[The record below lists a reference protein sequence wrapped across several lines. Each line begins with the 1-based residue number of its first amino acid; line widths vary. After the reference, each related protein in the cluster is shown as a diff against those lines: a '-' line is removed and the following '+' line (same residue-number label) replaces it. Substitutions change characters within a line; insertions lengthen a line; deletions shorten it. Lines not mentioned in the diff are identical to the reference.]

1 MADIKEPGKYW
12 WKLSKSDSAD
22 AVFEKI
28 KYLKDYQPQQEDIL
42 QWVQMYGN
50 LSVMGLSPSTYNETV
65 DGPKKRGPTH
75 RLTLNIIQPMVD
87 SLVNKITQ
95 SHPRIQVVTDGAKY
109 SLKSQAKKLTKFLDG
124 LFFQTDFYNTAIKA
138 FHDACWAG
146 TGVLKIFRDGDNVS
160 VERVFPGEI
169 RVDDCEAMYT
179 APRAMHQVRQVP
191 RSQLVVQYPK
201 HVDAIEKAEHP
212 DDNTAVTNR
221 FYDMIEVVESW
232 HLPSTKDASDG
243 VHSIDIQGANLL
255 REEYTCE
262 KFPFVFIRFAERPL
276 GFWGLGIS
284 EILLND
290 QYELN
295 RLLHTLQLSFKL
307 FGVPKIFI
315 KKGNQIISSKLNNLV
330 GGIIEYKTDKPTFES
345 LGTAIPVEILR
356 MIDWIY
362 ERSIEKVGI
371 SQLSA
376 QSKKPS
382 GLDSSPALR
391 EFLDVEAAR
400 FFTLSKRWEEVFVQ
414 AAEHMVE
421 IVKEIAED
429 NNGSF
434 TARTVGAKF
443 LEDIDWADIDLDD
456 QSYLMK
462 SFPTSFLPQQ
472 PAARKQAVQEMLQSG
487 LWSAEDCKR
496 LLDFPDLESVS
507 SLENAARENIDWV
520 IEQLIDNGTYVAPE
534 SYQNLDL
541 GIQTLQKAILRAQME
556 GAPEE
561 NIDLARRWIKSAEAL
576 INEAKMAAA
585 AEQAAMMPPA
595 PGMPPNSPQ
604 AVPEAPPVS
613 DLIPNL
619 PAAA

>member
-1 MADIKEPGKYW
+1 MDDKTTEPGKYW
-12 WKLSKSDSAD
+12 WKLDAKNISE
-22 AVFEKI
+22 AVFEKV
-28 KYLKDYQPQQEDIL
+28 KFLSDYQPQQEDIL

-50 LSVMGLSPSTYNETV
+50 LTVMGLSPSTYNETSE
-65 DGPKKRGPTH
+65 GPKKRGPKH

-124 LFFQTDFYNTAIKA
+124 LFFQTDFYNVAIKA
-138 FHDACWAG
+138 FHDACWSG
-146 TGVLKIFRDGDNVS
+146 TGVLKIYRDGDNVC
-160 VERVFPGEI
+160 VDRVFPGEI

-179 APRAMHQVRQVP
+179 SPRSMHQVRQIT
-191 RSQLVVQYPK
+191 RSQLMALYPDK
-201 HVDAIEKAEHP
+201 ANDIASAEVASSDAGAP
-212 DDNTAVTNR
+212 VTNR
-221 FYDMIEVVESW
+221 FYDMVEVVESW
-232 HLPSTKDASDG
+232 HLPSVKDGSDG
-243 VHSIDIQGANLL
+243 VHSIDISGCNLVK
-255 REEYTCE
+255 EEYDCD
-262 KFPFVFIRFAERPL
+262 KFPFVFLRFAERPL

-284 EILLND
+284 EILMND

-295 RLLHTLQLSFKL
+295 RLLHTLQLSFRL

-330 GGIIEYKTDKPTFES
+330 GGIIEYKTEKPTFES

-400 FFTLSKRWEEVFVQ
+400 FFTLSKRWEECFVQ
-414 AAEHMVE
+414 AAEQMVDL
-421 IVKEIAED
+421 VKEIAED
-429 NNGSF
+429 NGGSF
-434 TARTVGAKF
+434 TVRTVGAKF
-443 LEDIDWADIDLDD
+443 LEDIDWGKIDLDED
-456 QSYLMK
+456 SYLMK
-462 SFPTSFLPQQ
+462 SFPTSYLPQQ

-507 SLENAARENIDWV
+507 TLENAARENIDWV
-520 IEQLIDNGTYVAPE
+520 IEKLIDEGVYVAPE

-541 GIQTLQKAILRAQME
+541 GIATLQKAILKAQME
-556 GAPEE
+556 GADEN
-561 NIDLARRWIKSAEAL
+561 NIDLARRWIEAARAL
-576 INEAKMAAA
+576 INEAKVAAN
-585 AEQAAMMPPA
+585 AEQAVLA
-595 PGMPPNSPQ
+595 PQGT
-604 AVPEAPPVS
+604 AVPEAPPTS
-613 DLIPNL
+613 DLIPNVP
-619 PAAA
+619 PAA